1 MCTGNFY
8 CDEISTQAVLTIAEY
23 LDIQP
28 QLVDEVIHSFTA
40 YEMPWDIVAEQNLYP
55 KHPQKLIV
63 NYWQE
68 DSFGSLTVTL
78 VSNQKEINPL
88 LHFLSHVRH
97 EL

>member
-55 KHPQKLIV
+55 KHPQKA
-63 NYWQE
+63 YRE
-68 DSFGSLTVTL
+68 
-78 VSNQKEINPL
+78 L
-88 LHFLSHVRH
+88 LAGRQLWIFNGHAGVESERD
-97 EL
+97 